1 LDIFELLKS
10 TKITVL
16 NFFHFFLLENDR
28 KLVVLRIEKTESQNI
43 DYVRQKVRFREFSR
57 KNSRIANIAEMVDF
71 TTFLFADSKSVLKND
86 SESIFKH
93 VGNFYFFILLH
104 SVIRQFEYFNLTCF
118 LSNYYS
124 HVDATSYKSK
134 VI

>member
-1 LDIFELLKS
+1 M
-10 TKITVL
+10 
-16 NFFHFFLLENDR
+16 ENDR

-93 VGNFYFFILLH
+93 VGNFNFFILLH
-104 SVIRQFEYFNLTCF
+104 SVYQYHDIIFKLC
-118 LSNYYS
+118 
-124 HVDATSYKSK
+124 
-134 VI
+134 